1 MDKRGAGYVTS
12 AELRHVMLNI
22 GEKLSE
28 DEVAELIEG
37 INSSEVMPSLLTIL
51 NYFNFNRG

>member
-28 DEVAELIEG
+28 DEVAELVEG
-37 INSSEVMPSLLTIL
+37 EWELSQIIFLRFEFQKLF
-51 NYFNFNRG
+51 Y